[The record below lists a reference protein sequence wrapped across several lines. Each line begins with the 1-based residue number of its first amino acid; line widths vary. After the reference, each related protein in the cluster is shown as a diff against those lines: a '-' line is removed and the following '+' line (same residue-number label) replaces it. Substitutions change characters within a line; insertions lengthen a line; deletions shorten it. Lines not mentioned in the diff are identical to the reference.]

1 MFSNSRRFKP
11 LHINFLLLSLCRYV
25 MSNHLVASYLAM
37 VSEDRNMNQIYGQ
50 LLSCRGSEI
59 QVMTN
64 DHDIFCRDAID
75 IVRKIHVCMFLC
87 IF

>member
-1 MFSNSRRFKP
+1 
-11 LHINFLLLSLCRYV
+11 
-25 MSNHLVASYLAM
+25 
-37 VSEDRNMNQIYGQ
+37 MNQIYGQ

-75 IVRKIHVCMFLC
+75 IVRKIHVYMFLC